1 MTQYIAILARA
12 WCNDSGCGIEYSSSL
27 QKHASRAEAID
38 EGYETCDSDDFN
50 VGVIEDGKL
59 VYLDW
64 MEEVVESDP
73 EQMAEISEQICL
85 EANHDN

>member
-27 QKHASRAEAID
+27 QKHYTRHEAIE

-59 VYLDW
+59 VSLDW
-64 MEEVVESDP
+64 MDEVVESEP
-73 EQMAEISEQICL
+73 EQMDEISEQIFL
-85 EANHDN
+85 EVSHDN